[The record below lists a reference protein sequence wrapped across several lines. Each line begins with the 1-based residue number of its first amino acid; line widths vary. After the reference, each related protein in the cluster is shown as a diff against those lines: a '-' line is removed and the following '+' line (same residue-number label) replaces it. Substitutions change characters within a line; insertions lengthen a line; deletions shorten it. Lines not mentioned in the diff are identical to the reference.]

1 MRYWVRELAGWVLVG
16 VGLLVFYACYDFL
29 VNRQVVEAGGLT
41 VIGIFLFRG
50 GIHLL
55 KMAVA
60 ARVCLEAQERMAR
73 ERLRAAEGLP
83 PSRPAARFPQVRG
96 GVGNRGTRTA

>member
-1 MRYWVRELAGWVLVG
+1 MRYWVRELAGWMLVVL
-16 VGLLVFYACYDFL
+16 GLLVFYACYDFL
-29 VNRQVVEAGGLT
+29 DHGRVVETGALT

-60 ARVCLEAQERMAR
+60 ARICLEAQERMAQDQGGGTP
-73 ERLRAAEGLP
+73 A
-83 PSRPAARFPQVRG
+83 SRPAVPFPQVAGAPR
-96 GVGNRGTRTA
+96 NRGARTA